1 MPDIL
6 IRGVE
11 FPTMEQA
18 YKTLIV
24 SYDGKVYEGVHPQP
38 TAKKKEPIAEAVEL
52 PPHGDLISRDDLLHT
67 MRCHLALYDS
77 CPEDLSLAD
86 KSRRDE
92 IQNAIADIFNA
103 PVVVPAERREE

>member
-6 IRGVE
+6 IRGME
-11 FPTMEQA
+11 MPTMEQT

-52 PPHGDLISRDDLLHT
+52 PPHGDLIEAEPIKKFITDGLNSGEFGHDTIEVLT
-67 MRCHLALYDS
+67 
-77 CPEDLSLAD
+77 
-86 KSRRDE
+86 E
-92 IQNAIADIFNA
+92 IEYA
-103 PVVVPAERREE
+103 PVIVPAERREG